1 MTVKCYHN
9 FGINKSNLGKN
20 LKIKAVDNNSN
31 IEMFEHKNKNII
43 GVMWHPEKEKL

>member
-20 LKIKAVDNNSN
+20 LKIKAVDNNGN
-31 IEMFEHKNKNII
+31 IEMFEHKQKNII
-43 GVMWHPEKEKL
+43 GVMWHPEREQL